1 MLLKCNYEDIDGTY
15 LTVTDL
21 VCNTDDVGILSLIY
35 YNYGSLFDNTQN
47 LLEMIYQ
54 KK

>member
-1 MLLKCNYEDIDGTY
+1 MIPRCNCEDIGGTY
-15 LTVTDL
+15 LRVIDL
-21 VCNTDDVGILSLIY
+21 VHNTDNIGILSLIY
-35 YNYGSLFDNTQN
+35 CNYGSLFDNSQN

>member
-1 MLLKCNYEDIDGTY
+1 MIPRCNYKDIGGTY

-21 VCNTDDVGILSLIY
+21 VHNTDNVVILSLIY